1 MGEFCL
7 FIEFGGSWRDGRGGT
22 AYPRELNEIF
32 SSSMKVALTAMTQR
46 LGITTLSHH
55 SDCGYLRYYYCPQFQ
70 RHSTSNSCLLP
81 FKTLAR
87 PTHFENQFEVS
98 QQLSSIPRI
107 SRLILLF
114 CLENWDSKLSLSPWA
129 ENSKTTTQSL
139 IRTDLPCIHPWLW
152 VRGPFACFL
161 GSIFLSC
168 RREDP
173 LLASWGSLIPFP

>member
-1 MGEFCL
+1 MTLQTAAARAATHSLTKDVGEFCL
-7 FIEFGGSWRDGRGGT
+7 FIEFGGSWRDRRGGM

-32 SSSMKVALTAMTQR
+32 SSSVKVALTAMTQR

-55 SDCGYLRYYYCPQFQ
+55 SDCGYLRYYYCLQFQ

-81 FKTLAR
+81 FETLAR

-98 QQLSSIPRI
+98 QQLSSMPRI
-107 SRLILLF
+107 SCLILLF

-139 IRTDLPCIHPWLW
+139 IRTDLPWCP
-152 VRGPFACFL
+152 
-161 GSIFLSC
+161 S
-168 RREDP
+168 
-173 LLASWGSLIPFP
+173 LAVGERTLCVLPGVL